1 MRAPFIRRPLA
12 ASTISVRFSCSIRL
26 AVACP
31 MPSPLCRI
39 AVSCPKRSVPDAR
52 SQYAGKP
59 VQECFSGGHWCIGR
73 KGTGDRPLPGTGDR
87 DRAVQLLTEMELSA
101 KQNPNS
107 RRKQYFRSQRAR
119 KPPERW
125 CPGGLVNFCENK
137 VRGGCNRQLY
147 IVIVG
152 PLVICGGGM

>member
-52 SQYAGKP
+52 SQYAGKAGEEMP
-59 VQECFSGGHWCIGR
+59 SRQSLVHRAG
-73 KGTGDRPLPGTGDR
+73 GTGDRPLPGTGDR
-87 DRAVQLLTEMELSA
+87 DRAVQLLTKSINLR
-101 KQNPNS
+101 NFHDN
-107 RRKQYFRSQRAR
+107 RNQYFRSQRAR
-119 KPPERW
+119 RPPERW